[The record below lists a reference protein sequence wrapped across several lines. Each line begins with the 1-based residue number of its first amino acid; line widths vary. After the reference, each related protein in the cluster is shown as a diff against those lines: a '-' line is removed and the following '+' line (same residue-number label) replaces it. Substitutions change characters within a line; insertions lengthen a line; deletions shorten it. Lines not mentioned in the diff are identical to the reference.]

1 MLPKAERLTTEDI
14 KALAQGKS
22 VFGTLVSLRFVPAD
36 KTKFAVAVSK
46 KVAARAVDRNRI
58 RRRVYAIVKNTKAT
72 FNKAFFVML
81 SPKKECLTAPK
92 EAIGEDITRLFNKA
106 LK

>member
-1 MLPKAERLTTEDI
+1 MLPKAERLTTKDI

-22 VFGTLVSLRFVPAD
+22 VFGTLVSLRFLPAD
-36 KTKFAVAVSK
+36 GTKFAVAVSK

-58 RRRVYAIVKNTKAT
+58 RRRVYAVVRDVKLSISKS
-72 FNKAFFVML
+72 FFVMV
-81 SPKKECLTAPK
+81 SPKKDCLTAPK
-92 EAIGEDITRLFNKA
+92 ESIKEDINRLFNKA